1 MITNLQ
7 VGELNRLAAVTD
19 DRGCGR
25 LYREA
30 ANLERL
36 GRGVDRGDTSL
47 ELALV
52 VRRRG
57 VMLRIDVRGIA
68 VDGYSDLDLVVGPG
82 AGERQGGVGAGAGE
96 VQLPRASRGVD
107 QRNLPAVICRR
118 GDA

>member
-30 ANLERL
+30 GNLERL

-47 ELALV
+47 ELAPV

-57 VMLRIDVRGIA
+57 VMLRIDVRAVA
-68 VDGYSDLDLVVGPG
+68 VDGYSDLDLVVRSD
-82 AGERQGGVGAGAGE
+82 AGECHGCVGTRSEERRVGKEG
-96 VQLPRASRGVD
+96 RSRW
-107 QRNLPAVICRR
+107 
-118 GDA
+118 

>member
-30 ANLERL
+30 GNLERL

-57 VMLRIDVRGIA
+57 VMLRIDVRAVA
-68 VDGYSDLDLVVGPG
+68 VDGYSDLDLVVRSD
-82 AGERQGGVGAGAGE
+82 AGERHGGVGTRAGE
-96 VQLPRASRGVD
+96 VQLHRASRDVD
-107 QRNLPAVICRR
+107 QRELPAVICRR
-118 GDA
+118 GD